1 MANNDSLSIGKR
13 TLRWKLTISYT
24 AGTVA
29 ALPFRRYRAI
39 QNELPPTAATG
50 PTVSSLG
57 GLQVDPIGVRPASN
71 ADFPALAMPSTG
83 QLADAP
89 AANRQIQMPLTY
101 DDLAVPLELPPRF
114 GESFSATAMAQ
125 QQRDS
130 PALRDR
136 SAQRMRPLSLVD
148 SDTVGQAD
156 AQGQSLLPNS
166 GQVGN
171 ENSQASN
178 AISKL
183 ISSPIVEPLP
193 EPLPA
198 STPKRRHWIRQP

>member
-1 MANNDSLSIGKR
+1 MRIL
-13 TLRWKLTISYT
+13 TLGVLIVT

-57 GLQVDPIGVRPASN
+57 GFQLDPIGDRPASN

-114 GESFSATAMAQ
+114 GESFSATALAQ
-125 QQRDS
+125 QQPDS
-130 PALRDR
+130 PALHDR
-136 SAQRMRPLSLVD
+136 SARRMRPLSLVD
-148 SDTVGQAD
+148 SDAVGQAD
-156 AQGQSLLPNS
+156 ARGQSLLPNS
-166 GQVGN
+166 GQGQVGN
-171 ENSQASN
+171 EKSKASN

-198 STPKRRHWIRQP
+198 STPKQRHWIRQP